1 MEYQG
6 GQGLKENRVCK
17 VHQDTMAQTVRRVHP
32 AESLIQC
39 MASVTSTLLEQ
50 DAKINAS
57 CSAFP
62 HSSYWAFFGDS
73 GTKGK
78 HACPTKI

>member
-1 MEYQG
+1 MEYQV

-17 VHQDTMAQTVRRVHP
+17 VHQDTMVQTVRRVHP
-32 AESLIQC
+32 AELLTQR
-39 MASVTSTLLEQ
+39 MASVTSTLHEQ
-50 DAKINAS
+50 DAKINVS